1 MVYSQE
7 SIIFYFKILPSIM
20 SYTIG
25 NILISDHAIAM
36 LDLVPINDM
45 TKSPKWR
52 FNSSLLQDGAFK
64 TMPKTQI
71 ELFIETNIAS
81 VSSVGTVWEA
91 LKAFIWGHAIQFSLH
106 RKKQNIRKL
115 LDLERK
121 VGEAENKL
129 KQNFSSH
136 NLETVTQLK

>member
-20 SYTIG
+20 SCAIG
-25 NILISDHAIAM
+25 NILISDHAIVM

-64 TMPKTQI
+64 TMLKTQI
-71 ELFIETNIAS
+71 EFIETNIAS

-121 VGEAENKL
+121 VGEAEDKL
-129 KQNFSSH
+129 KQNFSSY